1 MRLIDADEKKTREND
16 SLEKEESYECETDK
30 KKFTILL
37 DELQE
42 DVNLLQSKISEFR
55 RRIQKC
61 SSEEDIEKIDDEIQR
76 VD

>member
-1 MRLIDADEKKTREND
+1 MGAAENKI
-16 SLEKEESYECETDK
+16 L
-30 KKFTILL
+30 KFITVL

-61 SSEEDIEKIDDEIQR
+61 SSEEDIEKIDDEIHI
-76 VD
+76 DEGYKHIDLF